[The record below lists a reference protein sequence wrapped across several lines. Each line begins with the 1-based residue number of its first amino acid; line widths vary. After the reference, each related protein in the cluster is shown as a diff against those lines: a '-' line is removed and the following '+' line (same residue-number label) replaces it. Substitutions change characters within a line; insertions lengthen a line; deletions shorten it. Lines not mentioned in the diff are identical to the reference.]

1 MMPVPLA
8 PVLAAGVLIVI
19 AFTLVMLFV
28 MTVMMPTLVVIP
40 TSRRKHVAL
49 ADQQVPRGEG
59 ERAESPTDEEV
70 LLLITRQRHQL
81 FRAFCAVRVAAS

>member
-8 PVLAAGVLIVI
+8 PVLAAGVLVI
-19 AFTLVMLFV
+19 AFALVVLFV
-28 MTVMMPTLVVIP
+28 MAVMMSMLVVIP

-59 ERAESPTDEEV
+59 ERAESSTDEEV

-81 FRAFCAVRVAAS
+81 FRTFCAVRVAAS